1 MTYKS
6 FIIMIYNSKKNRT
19 EYRDYAVTVR
29 NELEAYEA
37 AERYAKD
44 CLKRYR
50 KGSTFQIV
58 EY

>member
-6 FIIMIYNSKKNRT
+6 FIIMIYNTKKSRV

-29 NELEAYEA
+29 NEVEAYEA

-44 CLKRYR
+44 CLKRYSS
-50 KGSTFQIV
+50 GSTFQIV